1 MNATPEQKQT
11 IAEWVSEGCT
21 LAEIQRRLNTQ
32 FSLVVPY
39 MEARMLL
46 IDLGLELKD
55 QRASSTPAVLT
66 KTDPDDLAGPA
77 QPLPEEDEPTA
88 YGTDDAAGEL
98 GADAADE
105 AAAGGGNVRV
115 EVDRLVR
122 PGTVVSGS
130 VTFSDGVTA
139 TWALDKM
146 GRLGLDAGRKGYRPN
161 TNDIRDFQLAL
172 QRELQKTG
180 Y

>member
-11 IAEWVSEGCT
+11 IAQWVNEGCT
-21 LAEIQRRLNTQ
+21 LAEIQRRLSAQ
-32 FSLVVPY
+32 FSLTVPY

-55 QRASSTPAVLT
+55 QRASSAPAVLA
-66 KTDPDDLAGPA
+66 KRDQAEDAVPP
-77 QPLPEEDEPTA
+77 PLPEDDEPAGGGGDGTA
-88 YGTDDAAGEL
+88 PALDEA
-98 GADAADE
+98 AADE
-105 AAAGGGNVRV
+105 AAPGGGKVRV
-115 EVDRLVR
+115 EVDRLMR

-139 TWALDKM
+139 TWALDQM

>member
-11 IAEWVSEGCT
+11 IALWVSEGCT
-21 LAEIQRRLNTQ
+21 LAEIQRRLSAQ
-32 FSLVVPY
+32 FSLTVPY

-55 QRASSTPAVLT
+55 QRASSAPAVLT
-66 KTDPDDLAGPA
+66 KKDQTENAESPP
-77 QPLPEEDEPTA
+77 PLPEDDDQTAGSPDETA
-88 YGTDDAAGEL
+88 PALKQDASS
-98 GADAADE
+98 E
-105 AAAGGGNVRV
+105 AAPGGGKVRV
-115 EVDRLVR
+115 EVDRLMR

-139 TWALDKM
+139 TWALDQM